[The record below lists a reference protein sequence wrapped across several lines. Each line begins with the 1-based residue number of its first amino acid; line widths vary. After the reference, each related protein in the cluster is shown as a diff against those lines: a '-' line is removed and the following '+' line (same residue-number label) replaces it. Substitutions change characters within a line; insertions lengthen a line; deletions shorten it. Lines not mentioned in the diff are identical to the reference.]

1 MALGASDA
9 PKAAFGAF
17 GGGRSGA
24 PAVRAAIRL
33 TAPVTLPRVHW
44 LFTGLLVGVSGATA
58 VYTLWLV
65 RRLFTTP
72 PAPAPVTHEQPEV
85 TP

>member
-1 MALGASDA
+1 M
-9 PKAAFGAF
+9 
-17 GGGRSGA
+17 
-24 PAVRAAIRL
+24 
-33 TAPVTLPRVHW
+33 HW

-65 RRLFTTP
+65 RRLFTTA
-72 PAPAPVTHEQPEV
+72 PAPAVPTEQPEV

>member
-1 MALGASDA
+1 M
-9 PKAAFGAF
+9 P
-17 GGGRSGA
+17 
-24 PAVRAAIRL
+24 RA
-33 TAPVTLPRVHW
+33 TLPAVHW

-72 PAPAPVTHEQPEV
+72 PAPAPVTDEQPEV